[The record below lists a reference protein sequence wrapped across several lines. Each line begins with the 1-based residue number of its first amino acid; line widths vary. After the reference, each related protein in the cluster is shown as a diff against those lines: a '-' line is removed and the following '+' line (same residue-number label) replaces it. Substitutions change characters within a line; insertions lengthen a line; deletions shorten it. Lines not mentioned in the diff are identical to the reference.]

1 MFKKIVSI
9 VVVLLLSIMVAS
21 TFASSKMRVAIVDF
35 RNNASGPT
43 PVTDAVRRAITDM
56 FTTELYKTHM
66 YSIVERSRIQAIAR
80 EHRLAASGLVDSAT
94 AIRLGKLLGVQA
106 IITGSITQFT
116 FKQSGGVLPIPGI
129 GGIAVGEKKAY
140 VTLDVRMINVET
152 GEIMLVAR
160 ATGEATH
167 TIGGIGFKGAIYAEG
182 QVQGIL
188 AAATYKCVK
197 KIVRKFYMENAEAT
211 GGIHVVRGGM
221 KVVYIDVGSAT
232 GDVRNGDYFAAY
244 VEGAP
249 IKGVSG
255 EILGV
260 EKLYLGVIKITE
272 THPRYSIGK
281 VIKGGP
287 LKRGDKV
294 IPISA
299 KDVKKIV
306 ISQRSARD
314 ISKLFNKGKKTE
326 STKTV
331 PSTSRR
337 QDGNTSSSS
346 TPKISPKN
354 GIANTSDSI
363 KVIDYF
369 PILFEL
375 KENLKRIHK
384 QWWWNY
390 SRKRYKRSIKILKEA
405 IKLYKGDYL
414 AYYWIG
420 EVYYEIGNKK
430 SAIKYWKIGHEIN
443 PNYVPI
449 NRKLKK
455 VGAL

>member
-1 MFKKIVSI
+1 
-9 VVVLLLSIMVAS
+9 
-21 TFASSKMRVAIVDF
+21 
-35 RNNASGPT
+35 
-43 PVTDAVRRAITDM
+43 
-56 FTTELYKTHM
+56 
-66 YSIVERSRIQAIAR
+66 
-80 EHRLAASGLVDSAT
+80 
-94 AIRLGKLLGVQA
+94 
-106 IITGSITQFT
+106 
-116 FKQSGGVLPIPGI
+116 
-129 GGIAVGEKKAY
+129 
-140 VTLDVRMINVET
+140 
-152 GEIMLVAR
+152 
-160 ATGEATH
+160 
-167 TIGGIGFKGAIYAEG
+167 
-182 QVQGIL
+182 
-188 AAATYKCVK
+188 
-197 KIVRKFYMENAEAT
+197 
-211 GGIHVVRGGM
+211 
-221 KVVYIDVGSAT
+221 
-232 GDVRNGDYFAAY
+232 
-244 VEGAP
+244 
-249 IKGVSG
+249 
-255 EILGV
+255 
-260 EKLYLGVIKITE
+260 
-272 THPRYSIGK
+272 
-281 VIKGGP
+281 
-287 LKRGDKV
+287 
-294 IPISA
+294 
-299 KDVKKIV
+299 KIV

-369 PILFEL
+369 PVSFEI

-390 SRKRYKRSIKILKEA
+390 SHKRYRRSIKILKEA

>member
-1 MFKKIVSI
+1 MFKKVMSVSMIVS
-9 VVVLLLSIMVAS
+9 VLLFVAIAPAV
-21 TFASSKMRVAIVDF
+21 ASSKMRVAIVDF
-35 RNNASGPT
+35 QNNASGPT

-94 AIRLGKLLGVQA
+94 AVRLGKLLGVQA

-129 GGIAVGEKKAY
+129 GGIAIGEKKAY

-160 ATGEATH
+160 ETGEASH
-167 TIGGIGFKGAIYAEG
+167 TIGGVAFRGAVYAQG

-188 AAATYKCVK
+188 AAATYKCIK

-221 KVVYIDVGSAT
+221 NTVYIDVGSAT
-232 GDVRNGDYFAAY
+232 GEVEKGDYFAAY

-249 IKGVSG
+249 IKGVNG

-260 EKLYLGVIKITE
+260 EKLYLGVIKIVE
-272 THPRYSIGK
+272 THARYSIGK

-294 IPISA
+294 VPISA
-299 KDVKKIV
+299 KDVEKIT
-306 ISQRSARD
+306 ISPRSARD
-314 ISKLFNKGKKTE
+314 ISKLFNKSKRTE
-326 STKTV
+326 NKPSPSAPSESSP
-331 PSTSRR
+331 PSTA
-337 QDGNTSSSS
+337 
-346 TPKISPKN
+346 TPKVLPKSD
-354 GIANTSDSI
+354 IANTSDSI

-369 PILFEL
+369 PVSFEL

-390 SRKRYKRSIKILKEA
+390 SHRRYARSIKILKEA